1 MKSTLAIILTAM
13 AASPLFG
20 AIVRNIPDKDGM
32 TIKGVVYCGDEPV
45 QGAQVSDGVNV
56 TRTDENG
63 WYYLA
68 SAKECGHVF
77 VCNPK
82 GYKYLRKAKYPEFYK
97 TVDTERPS
105 AVEQADFELER
116 DEATDHTILFLADI
130 QMCGRNEDIRQYEE
144 NAVGDINTSISNAR
158 KQGKDVYV
166 ITLGDQSY
174 NTYWHSYNIGIPEI
188 HESMNLLDPDA
199 IFNCMGNH
207 DNNPKIAGDWAASA
221 DYREQWG
228 PTYYSFNIG
237 EIHYVVLDNIEFTNA
252 ECKNTFEC
260 NITTS
265 VIKWL
270 RKDLANVSKDTPIVV
285 CMHAPLFYRP
295 QCSKPN
301 VPDPTKYRYNYGS
314 QFYNSVKGFKDV
326 RVFTGH
332 AHTNYTVSYLN
343 MTEYNVGAIG
353 GNLWWTGYFVNGN
366 SVCTDGSPGG
376 YRVLDTSG
384 KELKTY
390 YKCIGFDN
398 GYQFR
403 CYDLNNCHI
412 TASRFAP
419 SYKNP
424 ADIDTWLANGYG
436 FDSSDY
442 NSDGTPKIPNR
453 VLINVFAYDTNWKVE
468 VLEDG
473 KPLEV
478 SRISGYDPFSMISD
492 GCQRF
497 EKTGHN
503 NSGNPT
509 QNSHLFLVT
518 AKYATSPLSI
528 KVTDQYG
535 SVYTQVME
543 RPKGFSID
551 RYTPQNEQS
560 AIFDIDSDSYSYPP
574 EFYNINGIK
583 VSRPEKG
590 LYVMRLGTKTKKVF
604 IR

>member
-20 AIVRNIPDKDGM
+20 AVVRNIPDKDGM

-56 TRTDENG
+56 TLTDENG

-82 GYKYLRKAKYPEFYK
+82 GYKYPRKAKYPEFYK

-144 NAVGDINTSISNAR
+144 HAVGDINTSISNAR

-583 VSRPEKG
+583 VSRPENG
-590 LYVMRLGTKTKKVF
+590 LYVMRIGTKTKKVF

>member
-1 MKSTLAIILTAM
+1 MKSILAIILTAM

-20 AIVRNIPDKDGM
+20 AVVRNIPDKDGM

-56 TRTDENG
+56 TLTDENG

-82 GYKYLRKAKYPEFYK
+82 GYKYPRKAKYPEFYK

-583 VSRPEKG
+583 VSRPENG
-590 LYVMRLGTKTKKVF
+590 LYVMRIGTKTKKVF

>member
-20 AIVRNIPDKDGM
+20 AVVRNIPDKEGM
-32 TIKGVVYCGDEPV
+32 TIKGVVYCGEEPV

-56 TRTDENG
+56 TLTDENG

-82 GYKYLRKAKYPEFYK
+82 GYKYPRKAKYPEFYK
-97 TVDTERPS
+97 TVDTDRPS

-144 NAVGDINTSISNAR
+144 HAVGDINTSISNAR

>member
-1 MKSTLAIILTAM
+1 MKSILAIILTAM

-20 AIVRNIPDKDGM
+20 AVVRNIPDKDGM

-56 TRTDENG
+56 TLTDENG

-82 GYKYLRKAKYPEFYK
+82 GYKYPRKAKYPEFYK

-144 NAVGDINTSISNAR
+144 HAVGDINTSISNAR

-583 VSRPEKG
+583 VSRPENG
-590 LYVMRLGTKTKKVF
+590 LYVMRIGTKTKKVF

>member
-20 AIVRNIPDKDGM
+20 AVVRNIPDKEGM
-32 TIKGVVYCGDEPV
+32 TIKGVVYCGEEPV
-45 QGAQVSDGVNV
+45 QGAQVSDGINV
-56 TRTDENG
+56 TLTDENG

-82 GYKYLRKAKYPEFYK
+82 GYKYPRKAKYPEFYK

-144 NAVGDINTSISNAR
+144 HAVGDINTSISNAR

-260 NITTS
+260 NITTN

-270 RKDLANVSKDTPIVV
+270 RKDLANVSMDTPVVV

-583 VSRPEKG
+583 VSRPENG
-590 LYVMRLGTKTKKVF
+590 LYVMRIGTKTKKVF

>member
-1 MKSTLAIILTAM
+1 MKSILAIILTAM

-20 AIVRNIPDKDGM
+20 AVVRNIPDKDGM

-82 GYKYLRKAKYPEFYK
+82 GYKYPRKAKYPEFYK

-144 NAVGDINTSISNAR
+144 HAVGDINTSISNAR

-468 VLEDG
+468 VLEDR

>member
-20 AIVRNIPDKDGM
+20 AVVRNIPDKDGM

-56 TRTDENG
+56 TLTDENG

-144 NAVGDINTSISNAR
+144 HAVGDINTSISNAR

-332 AHTNYTVSYLN
+332 AHTHYTVSYLN
-343 MTEYNVGAIG
+343 LTESNVGAIG

-583 VSRPEKG
+583 VSRPENG
-590 LYVMRLGTKTKKVF
+590 LYVMRIGTKTKKVF

>member
-20 AIVRNIPDKDGM
+20 AVVRNIPDKDGM

-56 TRTDENG
+56 TLTDENG

-82 GYKYLRKAKYPEFYK
+82 GYKYPRKAKYPEFYK

-583 VSRPEKG
+583 VSRPENG
-590 LYVMRLGTKTKKVF
+590 LYVMRIGTKTKKVF

>member
-20 AIVRNIPDKDGM
+20 AVVRNIPDKDGM

-82 GYKYLRKAKYPEFYK
+82 GYKYPRKAKYPEFYK

-116 DEATDHTILFLADI
+116 DDATDHTILFLADI

-144 NAVGDINTSISNAR
+144 HAVGDINTSISNAR

>member
-1 MKSTLAIILTAM
+1 MKSILAIILTAM

-20 AIVRNIPDKDGM
+20 AVVRNIPDKDGM

-82 GYKYLRKAKYPEFYK
+82 GYKYPRKAKYPEFYK

>member
-1 MKSTLAIILTAM
+1 MKSILAIILTAM

-20 AIVRNIPDKDGM
+20 AVVRNIPDKDGM

-56 TRTDENG
+56 TLTDENG

-82 GYKYLRKAKYPEFYK
+82 GYKYPRKAKYPEFYK

-144 NAVGDINTSISNAR
+144 HAVGDINTSISNAR

-419 SYKNP
+419 SYKNS

>member
-20 AIVRNIPDKDGM
+20 AVVRNLPDKDGM

-116 DEATDHTILFLADI
+116 DDATDHTILFLADI

-144 NAVGDINTSISNAR
+144 HAVGDINTSISNAR

>member
-20 AIVRNIPDKDGM
+20 AVVRNIPDKDGM
-32 TIKGVVYCGDEPV
+32 TIKGVVYCGEEPV

-56 TRTDENG
+56 TLTDENG

-82 GYKYLRKAKYPEFYK
+82 GYKYTRKAKYPEFYK

-144 NAVGDINTSISNAR
+144 HAVGDINTSISNAR

-207 DNNPKIAGDWAASA
+207 DNNPRIAGDWAASA

-270 RKDLANVSKDTPIVV
+270 RKDLANVCKDTPIVV

-583 VSRPEKG
+583 VSRPENG
-590 LYVMRLGTKTKKVF
+590 LYVMRIGTKTKKVF

>member
-20 AIVRNIPDKDGM
+20 AVVRNIPDKDGM

-56 TRTDENG
+56 TLTDENG

>member
-1 MKSTLAIILTAM
+1 MKSILAIILTAM

-20 AIVRNIPDKDGM
+20 AVVRNIPDKDGM

-56 TRTDENG
+56 TLTDENG

-82 GYKYLRKAKYPEFYK
+82 GYKYTRKAKYPEFYK

-144 NAVGDINTSISNAR
+144 HAVGDINTSISNAR

-199 IFNCMGNH
+199 IFTCMGNH

>member
-1 MKSTLAIILTAM
+1 MKSILAIILTAM

-20 AIVRNIPDKDGM
+20 AVVRNIPDKDGM

-56 TRTDENG
+56 TLTDENG

-82 GYKYLRKAKYPEFYK
+82 GYKYTRKAKYPEFYK

-144 NAVGDINTSISNAR
+144 HAVGDINTSISNAR

-270 RKDLANVSKDTPIVV
+270 RKDLANVSMDTPIVV

-419 SYKNP
+419 SYKNS

-478 SRISGYDPFSMISD
+478 SRISGYGPFSMISD

>member
-20 AIVRNIPDKDGM
+20 AVVRNIPDKDGM

-56 TRTDENG
+56 TLTDENG

-144 NAVGDINTSISNAR
+144 HAVGDINTSISNAR

-551 RYTPQNEQS
+551 RYTPHNEQS

>member
-20 AIVRNIPDKDGM
+20 AVVRNIPDKDGM

-56 TRTDENG
+56 TLTDENG

-270 RKDLANVSKDTPIVV
+270 RKDLANVSMDTPIVV

>member
-1 MKSTLAIILTAM
+1 MKSILAIILTAM

-20 AIVRNIPDKDGM
+20 AVVRNIPDKDGM

-56 TRTDENG
+56 TLTDENG

-82 GYKYLRKAKYPEFYK
+82 GYKYPRKAKYPEFYK

>member
-20 AIVRNIPDKDGM
+20 AVVRNIPDKDGM

-116 DEATDHTILFLADI
+116 GEATDHTILFLADI

-144 NAVGDINTSISNAR
+144 HAVGDINTSISNAR

-270 RKDLANVSKDTPIVV
+270 RKDLANVSMDTPIVV

>member
-20 AIVRNIPDKDGM
+20 AVVRNIPDKEGM
-32 TIKGVVYCGDEPV
+32 TIKGVVYCGEEPV

-56 TRTDENG
+56 TLTDENG

-82 GYKYLRKAKYPEFYK
+82 GYKYPRKAKYPEFYK
-97 TVDTERPS
+97 TIDTERPS

-144 NAVGDINTSISNAR
+144 HAVGDINTSISNAR

-265 VIKWL
+265 IIKWL

-583 VSRPEKG
+583 VSRPENG
-590 LYVMRLGTKTKKVF
+590 LYVMRIGTKTKKVF

>member
-20 AIVRNIPDKDGM
+20 AVVRNIPDKDGM

-45 QGAQVSDGVNV
+45 QGAQGSDGVNV
-56 TRTDENG
+56 TLTDENG

-583 VSRPEKG
+583 VSRPENG
-590 LYVMRLGTKTKKVF
+590 LYVMRIGTKTKKVF

>member
-1 MKSTLAIILTAM
+1 MKSTLAIILTAL

-20 AIVRNIPDKDGM
+20 AVVRNIPDKDGM

-144 NAVGDINTSISNAR
+144 HAVGDINTSISNAR

>member
-20 AIVRNIPDKDGM
+20 AVVRNIPDKDGM
-32 TIKGVVYCGDEPV
+32 TIKGVVYCGEEPV

-56 TRTDENG
+56 TLTDENG

-82 GYKYLRKAKYPEFYK
+82 GYKYTRKAKYPEFYK

-144 NAVGDINTSISNAR
+144 HAVGDINTSISNAR

-207 DNNPKIAGDWAASA
+207 DNNPRIAGDWAASA

-583 VSRPEKG
+583 VSRPENG
-590 LYVMRLGTKTKKVF
+590 LYVMRIGTKTKKVF

>member
-20 AIVRNIPDKDGM
+20 AVVRNIPDKDGM

-56 TRTDENG
+56 TLTDENG

-583 VSRPEKG
+583 VSRPENG
-590 LYVMRLGTKTKKVF
+590 LYVMRIGTKTKKVF

>member
-20 AIVRNIPDKDGM
+20 AVVRNIPDKDGM

-56 TRTDENG
+56 TLTDENG

-144 NAVGDINTSISNAR
+144 HAVGDINTSISNAR

-301 VPDPTKYRYNYGS
+301 MPDPTKYRYNYGS

>member
-20 AIVRNIPDKDGM
+20 AVVRNIPDKDGM

-82 GYKYLRKAKYPEFYK
+82 GYKYPRKAKYPEFYK

-583 VSRPEKG
+583 VSRPENG
-590 LYVMRLGTKTKKVF
+590 LYVMRIGTKTKKVF

>member
-20 AIVRNIPDKDGM
+20 AVVRNIPDKDGM

-82 GYKYLRKAKYPEFYK
+82 GYKYTRKAKYPEFYK

>member
-20 AIVRNIPDKDGM
+20 AVVRNIPDKDGM

-130 QMCGRNEDIRQYEE
+130 QICGRNEDIRQYEE
-144 NAVGDINTSISNAR
+144 HAVGDINTSISNAR

>member
-1 MKSTLAIILTAM
+1 M
-13 AASPLFG
+13 
-20 AIVRNIPDKDGM
+20 
-32 TIKGVVYCGDEPV
+32 
-45 QGAQVSDGVNV
+45 Q
-56 TRTDENG
+56 
-63 WYYLA
+63 
-68 SAKECGHVF
+68 
-77 VCNPK
+77 
-82 GYKYLRKAKYPEFYK
+82 
-97 TVDTERPS
+97 
-105 AVEQADFELER
+105 
-116 DEATDHTILFLADI
+116 
-130 QMCGRNEDIRQYEE
+130 
-144 NAVGDINTSISNAR
+144 
-158 KQGKDVYV
+158 
-166 ITLGDQSY
+166 
-174 NTYWHSYNIGIPEI
+174 
-188 HESMNLLDPDA
+188 
-199 IFNCMGNH
+199 
-207 DNNPKIAGDWAASA
+207 
-221 DYREQWG
+221 
-228 PTYYSFNIG
+228 
-237 EIHYVVLDNIEFTNA
+237 
-252 ECKNTFEC
+252 NTFEC

-583 VSRPEKG
+583 VSRPENG
-590 LYVMRLGTKTKKVF
+590 LYVMRIGTKTKKVF

>member
-1 MKSTLAIILTAM
+1 MKSILAIILTAM

-20 AIVRNIPDKDGM
+20 AVVRNIPDKDGM

-56 TRTDENG
+56 TLTDENG

-82 GYKYLRKAKYPEFYK
+82 GYKYTRKAKYPEFYK

-144 NAVGDINTSISNAR
+144 HAVGDINTSISNAR

-270 RKDLANVSKDTPIVV
+270 RKDLANVSMDTPIVV

-453 VLINVFAYDTNWKVE
+453 V
-468 VLEDG
+468 
-473 KPLEV
+473 
-478 SRISGYDPFSMISD
+478 
-492 GCQRF
+492 
-497 EKTGHN
+497 
-503 NSGNPT
+503 
-509 QNSHLFLVT
+509 
-518 AKYATSPLSI
+518 
-528 KVTDQYG
+528 
-535 SVYTQVME
+535 
-543 RPKGFSID
+543 
-551 RYTPQNEQS
+551 S
-560 AIFDIDSDSYSYPP
+560 A
-574 EFYNINGIK
+574 
-583 VSRPEKG
+583 
-590 LYVMRLGTKTKKVF
+590 L
-604 IR
+604 

>member
-20 AIVRNIPDKDGM
+20 AVVRNIPDKDGM

-82 GYKYLRKAKYPEFYK
+82 GYKYTRKAKYPEFYK
-97 TVDTERPS
+97 TVDTKRPS

-144 NAVGDINTSISNAR
+144 HAVGDINTSISNAR

>member
-20 AIVRNIPDKDGM
+20 AVVRNIPDKDGM

-116 DEATDHTILFLADI
+116 DDATDHTILFLADI

-144 NAVGDINTSISNAR
+144 HAVGDINTSISNAR

>member
-20 AIVRNIPDKDGM
+20 AVVRNIPDKDGM

-56 TRTDENG
+56 TLTDENG

-82 GYKYLRKAKYPEFYK
+82 GYKYPRKAKYPEFYK

-270 RKDLANVSKDTPIVV
+270 RKDLANVSMDTPIVV

-583 VSRPEKG
+583 VSRPENG
-590 LYVMRLGTKTKKVF
+590 LYVMRIGTKTKKVF

>member
-1 MKSTLAIILTAM
+1 MKSILAIILTAM

-20 AIVRNIPDKDGM
+20 AVVRNIPDKDGM

-82 GYKYLRKAKYPEFYK
+82 GYKYPRKAKYPEFYK

-144 NAVGDINTSISNAR
+144 HAVGDINTSISNAR

-453 VLINVFAYDTNWKVE
+453 VLVNVFAYDTNWKVE

>member
-20 AIVRNIPDKDGM
+20 AVVRNIPDKDGM

-56 TRTDENG
+56 TLTDENG

-270 RKDLANVSKDTPIVV
+270 RKDLANVSMDTPIVV

-583 VSRPEKG
+583 VSRPENG
-590 LYVMRLGTKTKKVF
+590 LYVMRIGTKTKKVF

>member
-1 MKSTLAIILTAM
+1 MKSTLAIILTAA

-20 AIVRNIPDKDGM
+20 AVDSNIPDKEGM

-56 TRTDENG
+56 TLTDENG

-82 GYKYLRKAKYPEFYK
+82 GYRYPRKAKSPEFYK
-97 TVDTERPS
+97 AVNTDRPS

-130 QMCGRNEDIRQYEE
+130 QMCGRNQDIRQYEE
-144 NAVGDINTSISNAR
+144 HAVDDINTSIANAR
-158 KQGKDVYV
+158 KDGKDVYV

-188 HESMNLLDPDA
+188 HESMNLLNPDA

-207 DNNPKIAGDWAASA
+207 DNNPKIAGDWEASVN
-221 DYREQWG
+221 YREHWG

-252 ECKNTFEC
+252 ECKNTYDC
-260 NITTS
+260 NITTGI
-265 VIKWL
+265 IKWL
-270 RKDLANVSKDTPIVV
+270 RKDLANVSKDTPVVV
-285 CMHAPLFYRP
+285 CMHAPLFSRP

-301 VPDPTKYRYNYGS
+301 VPDQVKYRYNYGS

-332 AHTNYTVSYLN
+332 AHTNHTVSYLN

-353 GNLWWTGYFVNGN
+353 GNLWWTGYFNNGN
-366 SVCTDGSPGG
+366 SVCSDGSPGG
-376 YRVLDTSG
+376 YRILDTSG
-384 KELKTY
+384 KEMKTY
-390 YKCIGFDN
+390 YKSIGFDKD
-398 GYQFR
+398 YQFR

-412 TASRFAP
+412 TAARFAP
-419 SYKNP
+419 SYKKP

-442 NSDGTPKIPNR
+442 NSDGSPKIPNR
-453 VLINVFAYDTNWKVE
+453 VLINVFAYDTDWKVE

-473 KPLEV
+473 EPLEV

-503 NSGNPT
+503 TAGNPT

-518 AKYATSPLSI
+518 AKYATSPLTI
-528 KVTDQYG
+528 NVTDQYG
-535 SVYTQVME
+535 KVHTRIME
-543 RPKGFSID
+543 RPKQFSISE
-551 RYTPQNEQS
+551 YTPDKEMS
-560 AIFDIDSDSYSYPP
+560 SIVSP
-574 EFYNINGIK
+574 EFDETGVK
-583 VSRPEKG
+583 PEYFDLTGMRISNPGKG
-590 LYVMRLGTKTKKVF
+590 LYVMKMGTTTSKILIK
-604 IR
+604 

>member
-20 AIVRNIPDKDGM
+20 AVVRNIPDKDGM

-82 GYKYLRKAKYPEFYK
+82 GYKYPRKAKYPEFYK

-144 NAVGDINTSISNAR
+144 HAVGDINTSISNAR

-270 RKDLANVSKDTPIVV
+270 RKDLANVSMDTPIVV

-583 VSRPEKG
+583 VSRPENG
-590 LYVMRLGTKTKKVF
+590 LYVMRIGTKTKKVF

>member
-1 MKSTLAIILTAM
+1 MKSILAIILTAM

-20 AIVRNIPDKDGM
+20 AVVRNIPDKDGM

-56 TRTDENG
+56 TLTDENG

-82 GYKYLRKAKYPEFYK
+82 GYKYPRKAKYPEFYK

-105 AVEQADFELER
+105 AVKQADFELER

-144 NAVGDINTSISNAR
+144 HAVGDINTSISNAR

-270 RKDLANVSKDTPIVV
+270 RKDLANVSMDTPVVV

-583 VSRPEKG
+583 VSRPENG
-590 LYVMRLGTKTKKVF
+590 LYVMRIGTKTKKVF